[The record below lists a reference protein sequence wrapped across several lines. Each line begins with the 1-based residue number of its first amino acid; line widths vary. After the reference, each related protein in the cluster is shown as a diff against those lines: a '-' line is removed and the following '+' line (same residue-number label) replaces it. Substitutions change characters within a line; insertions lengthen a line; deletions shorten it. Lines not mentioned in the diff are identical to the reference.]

1 MNFIKR
7 HRRVAM
13 AASGVALLVGV
24 GLNAGTAGATP
35 PSQTKA
41 SLTNTNRNCDG
52 TFASGGTGATRG
64 SVVMNQTKAPANGKF
79 TANLAAGVTLQ
90 GATPNATY
98 NIRII
103 QDDAPAGLVGSC
115 INIVGTVTTDA
126 FGNGSADVATRAL
139 DSAKQWWVD
148 LNSQSD
154 PNNDYLISPL
164 AVIVS

>member
-24 GLNAGTAGATP
+24 GLNTGMAGATP
-35 PSQTKA
+35 PSQAKA
-41 SLTNTNRNCDG
+41 PLTNTNRNCDG
-52 TFASGGTGATRG
+52 TPATGGTGATLG
-64 SVVMNQTKAPANGKF
+64 SVVMNQTKATSNGKF

-103 QDDAPAGLVGSC
+103 QDGAAGLVGSC
-115 INIVGTVTTDA
+115 TNIVGTVTTDA

-139 DSAKQWWVD
+139 DGATQWWVD
-148 LNSQSD
+148 LNNRSD

-164 AVIVS
+164 VPIV